1 MALPLTAWIA
11 REMQLIAVLGSPLL
25 GPGRLE
31 RLSDATE
38 HHATRI
44 AAAEA
49 IRSPG
54 CPCWSPLAHGRPGR
68 YVWYARWAPWGRLY

>member
-25 GPGRLE
+25 AVLGTFVTPR
-31 RLSDATE
+31 RAN
-38 HHATRI
+38 AKI

-54 CPCWSPLAHGRPGR
+54 CPCWSPLAHRRPGR
-68 YVWYARWAPWGRLY
+68 YVWYARWAPRGRLY